1 MRRMQWSVVG
11 GLWLVARNYAQFSV
25 PQFSVH
31 QERKA
36 EANRSHS
43 TGARLF
49 GRLPP
54 ASCEAAF
61 SSAPNFLARGPWRES
76 PASDTGPLKS
86 LYII

>member
-11 GLWLVARNYAQFSV
+11 GLWLVARNCAQFSV
-25 PQFSVH
+25 TQFSVH

-36 EANRSHS
+36 EASRSHS

-49 GRLPP
+49 GRLPA

-61 SSAPNFLARGPWRES
+61 SSLANILARGEWMES
-76 PASDTGPLKS
+76 HASDAVS
-86 LYII
+86 